1 MAGMGEAMAEAMKK
15 GEESGAKDKETAIKE
30 ALDCPC
36 VEGLKNSS
44 CGTGF
49 VTALS
54 CFMRAPEAE
63 RGTACVEPF
72 IALHACM
79 VKHPKEFEEF
89 TRELVENETK
99 EGYMNAPTDR

>member
-15 GEESGAKDKETAIKE
+15 GEGAKDKEEAIKE

-36 VEGLKNSS
+36 VAGLKNSS
-44 CGTGF
+44 CGEGF

-72 IALHACM
+72 VELHACM